1 MGSGKKPFQLR
12 LDSEVYSAL
21 EAWAQ
26 DEFRSLNGQIEYL
39 LVQALRREKR
49 KKEEK
54 TEDMDESRLTNKQ
67 NGQ

>member
-39 LVQALRREKR
+39 LVQALRRKTFLPSQNKR
-49 KKEEK
+49 HI
-54 TEDMDESRLTNKQ
+54 T
-67 NGQ
+67 